1 MTMTATDNRS
11 ATARTARSTT
21 TAGARRAVAAWVATA
36 GRERLLQ
43 LGLGTLWLADG
54 ALQLQPA
61 MFTRHFVTGV
71 VLPAA
76 AGNPAPVAAP
86 ITALGHLMVPHVV
99 LFNAVFAAVQL
110 AIGALL
116 LARRAVRAT
125 LGASLAWVLGVWWL
139 GEGFGGLLTG
149 AASPLSGAP
158 GAVALYGLVA
168 LFAWPA
174 RPELATRR
182 SVRVGLLGPGAARL
196 AVAGLWALG
205 AGLLLQPA
213 NLAPGALSGELVAA
227 AGGEPAWLADPIGR
241 LAHAIGAA
249 GRPVTLALA
258 ATMLLVALGFLVPR
272 LTGAASAV
280 AVLVSLAI
288 WVFAQAL
295 GGIATGTATD
305 PNSGPL
311 LALLAVALLGRTPAP
326 LAQRP
331 PALVGRA
338 AA

>member
-1 MTMTATDNRS
+1 MTMTMTDGRS
-11 ATARTARSTT
+11 ATAPRPARTAS
-21 TAGARRAVAAWVATA
+21 ARRAVAAWAATA

-86 ITALGHLMVPHVV
+86 ITALAHLMAPHVV

-110 AIGALL
+110 AIGVLL
-116 LARRAVRAT
+116 LLRRAVRAA

-174 RPELATRR
+174 RPGATRR

-196 AVAGLWALG
+196 AVAALWALG

-227 AGGEPAWLADPIGR
+227 AGGEPRWLAAPIGR

-258 ATMLLVALGFLVPR
+258 ATMLLVALGLLVPR
-272 LTGAASAV
+272 LAGAAIMV

-311 LALLAVALLGRTPAP
+311 LALLAMALLGRTPVP
-326 LAQRP
+326 LAQRR
-331 PALVGRA
+331 PARIDRA
-338 AA
+338 AT